1 MHGEHHAVSI
11 RKFQKGNRL
20 INGLTNPPPLAAMAC
35 NGRSETAEMHGVT
48 IKPFRGDNPE

>member
-35 NGRSETAEMHGVT
+35 NARSETAEMHGVT